1 VININ
6 TKANVSTVPRI
17 ADDLLQQ
24 QLNEAN
30 ARMNAPPPEKE
41 VVSNPSLLFGEEE
54 VFVPPKKFSG
64 LPADA
69 RLLAGTDVR
78 GSLPELMPNGQPIDD
93 IPEMYSGRSSSQEL
107 MPNGQPIDDMPEMP
121 DQATQEDGGFGMEN
135 FGLES
140 TDEDYYSKLQQER
153 QSQMEARKILDP
165 SRWENEEGIRSAYGE
180 GAVKATEAGA
190 INRTAMS
197 ITNGLNDLDIGLYK
211 EGTTTNAKLNGLT
224 YLKQGTGLDTKQV
237 GNAATT
243 SFILLAPML
252 SGAASQKNGEIQSTE
267 DNADISELDKLLMD
281 DGDGPLNKVAIDGGL
296 KRDMVEKNLGRLF
309 KKLSKGVGDTYWGDT
324 ERVNQNLSNEAAGA
338 TIGQALVD
346 KGFLI
351 EDVDP
356 QGTEILRLSPG
367 LGAELRFKSKGMQR
381 SVTGA
386 LSGKAQKAP
395 PTETGAYQGAR
406 QDVRGMDK
414 QKNEYTATKEMAEAK
429 GAVAKVPL
437 FISPVKSYFAALFNE
452 AILSH
457 VKNPANPAP
466 LDVMGLLKVSEEDIQ
481 DASVN
486 GNKTAAEVIDQKV
499 SNLQTELGDMAKH
512 VAYGGPQWSTYWE
525 DYATHRMY
533 QDATDFNPQRNK
545 WTRALTVGKSA
556 PIMLDSEYHN
566 TGVSKVTAEGFLNRI
581 AGKARGGNFTL
592 SPAEKEL
599 SFLLTLGRVLDS
611 SKSVGMSSESILLPN
626 LLQTVTPE
634 FIAEAAAKGRLLRSI
649 VPTNTRE
656 VVNALGKPEGLIEK
670 LTPAQKGAVDNFLKE
685 ADRDDWGYKLQAY
698 LDAANYLD
706 AKLNGIPFTPRLTVA
721 LDMNSAGRSFLA
733 SDVGNMDIL
742 SRVGLV
748 WDRFIDRVNDMF
760 VDTLPNE
767 KGDPRYYFT
776 TVALD
781 QGVASAFGD
790 AQSDKV
796 EMFKILLNKY
806 GGAGVAGNKQFNKD
820 FSKKVLMTTD
830 YGKPANFHIAEAQ
843 AFLKSHPEF
852 RDEAL
857 RSYNGDVNALAKDI
871 NEIYKATLKHTT
883 DSWQYTLPKKM
894 VKYLQMFGRV
904 PKPIG
909 YWNENISIGRF
920 GNEPTGNI
928 VQIKGAEGNRRRIME
943 TARMFD
949 PLAPAKA
956 KGLRLD
962 DGSLFIPEEGS
973 AAVNQVGPTFGQ
985 YRESIIVAETAR
997 LINGKKTPADSSFI
1011 IPVFDNFIVDSMSY
1025 PFVHY
1030 VANNIVAPK
1039 VFEWNMAKGF
1049 TTDFIKQLK
1058 EAVPEMMRSDEI
1070 IIGPG
1075 SPYKGIFTTVDR
1087 EYKWLKDKKP
1097 NELAEYQKKLKEFL
1111 ESKSSG
1117 YVPPGPER
1125 SESTRITKAQ
1135 AKALVDQ
1142 MYKYYYFN
1150 SNNSG
1155 IFAWENPFY
1164 KGKRDPFLKE
1174 LKARAA
1180 KGLVYF
1186 FT

>member
-1 VININ
+1 MAININ
-6 TKANVSTVPRI
+6 TKVNVPTIPRI

-24 QLNEAN
+24 QINEAN
-30 ARMNAPPPEKE
+30 ARMNAPPPPEQQ
-41 VVSNPSLLFGEEE
+41 VVPNPSAMFGEEE
-54 VFVPPKKFSG
+54 AFVPPRRLSG
-64 LPADA
+64 LPPDA

-78 GSLPELMPNGQPIDD
+78 QPA
-93 IPEMYSGRSSSQEL
+93 PPEL
-107 MPNGQPIDDMPEMP
+107 MPNGQPIDDMPEMTEAP
-121 DQATQEDGGFGMEN
+121 QEDGGFGMDT
-135 FGLES
+135 FAGES
-140 TDEDYYSKLQQER
+140 TNEDYYSKLQEER
-153 QSQMEARKILDP
+153 NSQMEARKILDP
-165 SRWENEEGIRSAYGE
+165 SRWENEEGIRTAYGN
-180 GAVKATEAGA
+180 GAVQATEAGA
-190 INRTAMS
+190 IVRTAMN
-197 ITNGLNDLDIGLYK
+197 IANGLNDLSVGLYK
-211 EGTTTNAKLNGLT
+211 EGTTSNAQLNGLT

-252 SGAASQKNGEIQSTE
+252 SGAANQKDGEIMSVE
-267 DNADISELDKLLMD
+267 DNSDISGLDQMLMD
-281 DGDGPLNKVAIDGGL
+281 DGDGPLNKVAVNGGL

-309 KKLSKGVGDTYWGDT
+309 KKLSKGAGEETFVGDSQAI
-324 ERVNQNLSNEAAGA
+324 NQNISNEAAGA
-338 TIGQALVD
+338 TISQALVD
-346 KGFLI
+346 KGYLI
-351 EDVDP
+351 EDVDT

-367 LGAELRFKSKGMQR
+367 LGAELRYKSKGMQR

-386 LSGKAQKAP
+386 LSGKAQKSP
-395 PTETGAYQGAR
+395 PTETGAYQGAL
-406 QDVRGMDK
+406 QDVREMDK
-414 QKNEYTATKEMAEAK
+414 KKQEYTATKEMAEAK

-437 FISPVKSYFAALFNE
+437 FISPVKAYFAALFNE
-452 AILSH
+452 AILGH
-457 VKNPANPAP
+457 VMNPTNPAQLN
-466 LDVMGLLKVSEEDIQ
+466 VMGLLKVSEEDIQ

-499 SNLQTELGDMAKH
+499 NNLQTELGDMAKH
-512 VAYGGPQWSTYWE
+512 VAYGGPQFSTYWE

-556 PIMLDSEYHN
+556 PIMLNSNFHN
-566 TGVSKVTAEGFLNRI
+566 TGVNKATAEGFFNRI
-581 AGKARGGNFTL
+581 AGKARNNNFTL
-592 SPAEKEL
+592 SSDEKEL
-599 SFLLTLGRVLDS
+599 SFLTTLGRVLDS
-611 SKSVGMSSESILLPN
+611 SRSVGMSSESILLPD

-649 VPTNTRE
+649 VPNNTRE

-670 LTPAQKGAVDNFLKE
+670 LTPAQKGALDNFLKE

-706 AKLNGIPFTPRLTVA
+706 SKLNGTPFTPRVTVA

-748 WDRFIDRVNDMF
+748 WDKFIDKVGDLF
-760 VDTLPNE
+760 TDTLPNE

-781 QGVASAFGD
+781 QGISSAFGD
-790 AQSDKV
+790 SQPDKV
-796 EMFKILLNKY
+796 ENFKILLAKY

-830 YGKPANFHIAEAQ
+830 YGKPANYHIAEAQ

-852 RDEAL
+852 RDEAV
-857 RSYNGDVNALAKDI
+857 RFYNGDVNALAKDI
-871 NEIYKATLKHTT
+871 NEIYKSTLKQTT
-883 DSWQYTLPKKM
+883 DSWQYVLPKKM
-894 VKYLQMFGRV
+894 VRYLQMFGRV

-909 YWNENISIGRF
+909 YYNENISIGRF
-920 GNEPTGNI
+920 GTEPTGNI
-928 VQIKGAEGNRRRIME
+928 VQIKGAEGIRRRIME
-943 TARMFD
+943 TARMFN

-973 AAVNQVGPTFGQ
+973 GAVNQVGPTFGQ
-985 YRESIIVAETAR
+985 YRESIIIAETAR
-997 LINGKKTPADSSFI
+997 LLNGNKTPADSSFI

-1049 TTDFIKQLK
+1049 TTDFMKQLR
-1058 EAVPEMMRSDEI
+1058 EAVPEMMRNDEI
-1070 IIGPG
+1070 VIGPG
-1075 SPYKGIFTTVDR
+1075 SPYKGMFTTIDR
-1087 EYKWLKDKKP
+1087 EYKYLKDKKP
-1097 NELAEYQKKLKEFL
+1097 NELADYQKKLKEFL

-1117 YVPPGPER
+1117 YTPPGPDR
-1125 SESTRITKAQ
+1125 PESTRITKQQ
-1135 AKALVDQ
+1135 AKSLADN
-1142 MYKYYYFN
+1142 MYMYYNFN
-1150 SNNSG
+1150 SKYSG
-1155 IFAWENPFY
+1155 IYAWDSLKY
-1164 KGKRDPFLKE
+1164 KDKRDAFLKE
-1174 LKARAA
+1174 LKARGN
-1180 KGLVYF
+1180 KGMIYF

>member
-1 VININ
+1 MINI
-6 TKANVSTVPRI
+6 TKPNVSTTIPRI

-24 QLNEAN
+24 QINEAN
-30 ARMNAPPPEKE
+30 ARMSVPSPEKG
-41 VVSNPSLLFGEEE
+41 VVPNPSLMFGEEE
-54 VFVPPKKFSG
+54 EFVPAKRLSG
-64 LPADA
+64 LPPDA

-78 GSLPELMPNGQPIDD
+78 MPTEEVVPSEQFTEDAEAQTISQAPE
-93 IPEMYSGRSSSQEL
+93 
-107 MPNGQPIDDMPEMP
+107 
-121 DQATQEDGGFGMEN
+121 EDAGFGMDT
-135 FGLES
+135 FAAES
-140 TDEDYYSKLQQER
+140 TDEDYYSKLQEER
-153 QSQMEARKILDP
+153 QSQMAARQVLDP
-165 SRWENEEGIRSAYGE
+165 DRWQNEESIRSAYGE

-190 INRTAMS
+190 IHRTAIN
-197 ITNGLNDLDIGLYK
+197 ITNGLNDLDVGLYK
-211 EGTTTNAKLNGLT
+211 EGTTSNAQLNGLT

-252 SGAASQKNGEIQSTE
+252 SGAASQKNGEIMSAE
-267 DNADISELDKLLMD
+267 DNADISDLDKLLMD
-281 DGDGPLNKVAIDGGL
+281 DGDGPLNKVASDGGL

-309 KKLSKGVGDTYWGDT
+309 KKLSKGATEESFTGDS
-324 ERVNQNLSNEAAGA
+324 RPINQNIPNEGAGA
-338 TIGQALVD
+338 AISQALVD
-346 KGFLI
+346 KGYLI
-351 EDVDP
+351 EDVDT
-356 QGTEILRLSPG
+356 QGNEILRLSPG
-367 LGAELRFKSKGMQR
+367 LGAELRYKSKGMQR

-395 PTETGAYQGAR
+395 PTEAGAYQGAR
-406 QDVRGMDK
+406 QNVRSMDK

-437 FISPVKSYFAALFNE
+437 YISPVKAYFAALFNE

-457 VKNPANPAP
+457 VQNPTNPAQ
-466 LDVMGLLKVSEEDIQ
+466 LDVMGLLKVSEEDIE

-486 GNKTAAEVIDQKV
+486 GIKTAAEVIDQKV
-499 SNLQTELGDMAKH
+499 NNLQTELGDMAKH

-545 WTRALTVGKSA
+545 WTRALTVGKAA
-556 PIMLDSEYHN
+556 PIFMDSDYHN
-566 TGVSKVTAEGFLNRI
+566 TGVPKVTAERFLERI
-581 AGKARGGNFTL
+581 AGKARNGNFTL
-592 SPAEKEL
+592 SPSEKEL

-611 SKSVGMSSESILLPN
+611 SRSAGMSSESILLPD
-626 LLQTVTPE
+626 LLQTVTPQ

-649 VPTNTRE
+649 VPNNTRE
-656 VVNALGKPEGLIEK
+656 VVNALGKPVGLIEK
-670 LTPAQKGAVDNFLKE
+670 LTPAQKGALDNFLKE
-685 ADRDDWGYKLQAY
+685 ADRDDWGYKLQGY

-706 AKLNGIPFTPRLTVA
+706 AKMNGTPFTPRLTVA

-733 SDVGNMDIL
+733 SDVGNMDVL

-748 WDRFIDRVNDMF
+748 WDKFIDRVGDF
-760 VDTLPNE
+760 FTDTLPNE

-781 QGVASAFGD
+781 QGVAAAFGD
-790 AQSDKV
+790 AQAEKI
-796 EMFKILLNKY
+796 EMFKLLLAKY
-806 GGAGVAGNKQFNKD
+806 GGTGVAGNKQFNKD

-830 YGKPANFHIAEAQ
+830 YGKPANYHIAEAQ
-843 AFLKSHPEF
+843 AFLKSHPDF

-857 RSYNGDVNALAKDI
+857 RSYKGDVNALAKDI
-871 NEIYKATLKHTT
+871 NEIYKATLKQTT

-904 PKPIG
+904 PKPNG
-909 YWNENISIGRF
+909 YWNEPISIGRF

-928 VQIKGAEGNRRRIME
+928 IQIKGPEGKRRRLME
-943 TARMFD
+943 TIRMFD
-949 PLAPAKA
+949 PLSPAKS

-985 YRESIIVAETAR
+985 YRESIIIAETAR
-997 LINGKKTPADSSFI
+997 LINGNKTPADSSFI
-1011 IPVFDNFIVDSMSY
+1011 IPVFDNFIVDAISY

-1049 TTDFIKQLK
+1049 TTDFIKQVK
-1058 EAVPEMMRSDEI
+1058 QAIPEMISNDEI
-1070 IIGPG
+1070 VVGPG

-1087 EYKWLKDKKP
+1087 EYRWLKDKKP
-1097 NELAEYQKKLKEFL
+1097 NELEAYQKKLKEFL

-1117 YVPPGPER
+1117 YIPPGPDR
-1125 SESTRITKAQ
+1125 PQSIRLTKAQ
-1135 AKALVDQ
+1135 AKAIADNI
-1142 MYKYYYFN
+1142 YSYYNFN
-1150 SNNSG
+1150 SEYSG
-1155 IFAWENPFY
+1155 IFAWDNPKY
-1164 KGKRDPFLKE
+1164 KGKREPFLKE
-1174 LKARAA
+1174 LRARAA
-1180 KGLVYF
+1180 KGMIYF